1 MQTPLPAAGSNSSF
15 WSSPREMVFA
25 SLSKLRI
32 FPRKSST
39 GGPDVTAPSFSSSAS
54 SSSQQQMKKSPN
66 SAGENTSKSKMK
78 TTFDDEIDMKYRLFK
93 QFDVV
98 QDHSDHY
105 YKFSKIKRLFP
116 LQPTK
121 DWVRWIQHEWKILE
135 NDLPETIY
143 VRAYEERMD
152 ILRAVIVGPAGTPYH
167 DGLFFFDIFFPPTY
181 PQKPPEVYYRSGG
194 LRINPNLYDS
204 GRVCLSLLNT
214 WSGEGCEKWIPYK
227 SSMLQ
232 VLVSIQALV
241 LNAKPFFNEP
251 VYAEIKS
258 TPDVEKRSLIYN
270 EGAFVLSCR
279 TMLYLVRNPPK
290 HFGDFVAGHF
300 RKHGGTI
307 LKACY
312 AYMNG
317 VQVGCTI
324 SQGIN
329 EVIEGSKNFSASF
342 QTSLKLLSKD
352 LLREFTRK
360 GADCSEFLALVEV
373 KN

>member
-1 MQTPLPAAGSNSSF
+1 
-15 WSSPREMVFA
+15 MVFA

-32 FPRKSST
+32 FLRKSSA
-39 GGPDVTAPSFSSSAS
+39 GGPNVTAPSSSSAS
-54 SSSQQQMKKSPN
+54 SSSQQLMKKNPN
-66 SAGENTSKSKMK
+66 SAGENTSKSEKK

-105 YKFSKIKRLFP
+105 YKFSKLKRLFP

-143 VRAYEERMD
+143 VRTYEDRMD

-167 DGLFFFDIFFPPTY
+167 DGLFFFDIFFPPIY
-181 PQKPPEVYYRSGG
+181 PQQPPEVYYRSGG

-214 WSGEGCEKWIPYK
+214 WSGEECEKWIPYK

-241 LNAKPFFNEP
+241 LNAEPFFNEP
-251 VYAEIKS
+251 AYAKIKG
-258 TPDVEKRSLIYN
+258 TPGVEKRSLVYN
-270 EGAFVLSCR
+270 QGAFVLSCR
-279 TMLYLVRNPPK
+279 TMLSLIRHPPK
-290 HFGDFVAGHF
+290 HFEDFVAGHF

-307 LKACY
+307 LKACR

-329 EVIEGSKNFSASF
+329 QVVEGSENC
-342 QTSLKLLSKD
+342 SLTFWQSLEMLSKE
-352 LLREFTRK
+352 LLNEFTRK
-360 GADCSEFLALVEV
+360 GADCSEFLAPDEV